1 MNRFKSVLGRAVPL
15 CPSFLPRLRST
26 VTFLAVMGCGSN
38 AVHTAD
44 GSGGSSGA
52 NGGRPGVGGEALG
65 ATGGQ
70 SGGGRGA
77 VTGGASGRATGGAT
91 GAATGG
97 ASLPAGGSGGRG
109 GSGAGGSNEYGVA
122 GFARAVTGGGVLP
135 ETDPRYFRVTNAV
148 ELVAALGSKTVKVIE
163 IMNDLD
169 LGWNELPVAAQA
181 GALRA
186 DVAPLLH
193 PALLR
198 SGVSVVDVAAHDGL
212 TIFSARGATI
222 RHAHINIKRS
232 TNLVV
237 RNLRFDELWEWDE
250 ASKGDY
256 DKAGWDFI
264 TIDMGCKTI
273 WIDHCTFTKA
283 YDGVIDI
290 KGGSADVTLSWN
302 AFVADDGGPSSF
314 VRAQIVALE
323 SDHSA
328 APMYAF
334 LRANGFSVD
343 DIVDVVRSQ
352 KKGHLIGALELDAA
366 NANHTV
372 TLHHDYYKNMQDR
385 MPRLRAGDAH
395 VYNIFV
401 DNTEARAARLRRDA
415 VVAAMAPAE
424 AAKLTASQPT
434 YHFTVTSNG
443 AISTEGGAV
452 LVEKSKLVDVLS
464 QMRNNQVDATMP
476 QFTGK
481 IRAIDV
487 ISVVDGVT
495 FRGGSEDPGSPLAPV
510 PAPAVP
516 FSWNGF
522 SELPYDTV
530 ADDPSTLAERLT
542 GPAGA
547 GAGKLSWDKS
557 SWLET
562 SY

>member
-1 MNRFKSVLGRAVPL
+1 MNRFKSVLHRSVQL
-15 CPSFLPRLRST
+15 RPSFSPRLRLT
-26 VTFLAVMGCGSN
+26 VAFVAALGCGSN
-38 AVHTAD
+38 AAHMPE
-44 GSGGSSGA
+44 GSGGSTGT
-52 NGGRPGVGGEALG
+52 GGGPGSGGEVLG
-65 ATGGQ
+65 ATGGR
-70 SGGGRGA
+70 SIGL
-77 VTGGASGRATGGAT
+77 GGASGRATGGAT
-91 GAATGG
+91 AATTGG

-109 GSGAGGSNEYGVA
+109 GSVPGVSNEYGVA
-122 GFARAVTGGGVLP
+122 GFARAVIGGGVIP
-135 ETDPRYFRVTNAV
+135 QTDPRYFRVTNAT

-169 LGWNELPVAAQA
+169 LGWNEIPPAAQT

-193 PALLR
+193 PSLVK

-212 TIFSARGATI
+212 TIFSASGAAI

-232 TNLVV
+232 TNLIV

-273 WIDHCTFTKA
+273 WIDHCTFSKA

-290 KGGSADVTLSWN
+290 KGGSADVTISWN
-302 AFVADDGGPSSF
+302 AFVADDGGPTSF
-314 VRAQIVALE
+314 VRAQIAALE

-334 LRANGFSVD
+334 LRDNGFSVD
-343 DIVDVVRSQ
+343 DIVNVVRSQ
-352 KKGHLIGALELDAA
+352 KKGHLIGALELDPA
-366 NANHTV
+366 NASHTV

-385 MPRLRAGDAH
+385 LPRLRAGDAH

-415 VVAAMAPAE
+415 VVAAMAPA
-424 AAKLTASQPT
+424 AASKLTASQPT

-443 AISTEGGAV
+443 SISTEGGAV

-464 QMRNNQVDATMP
+464 QMRNNQVDPNMP

-481 IRAIDV
+481 IRALDV
-487 ISVVDGVT
+487 ISVLDGVT

-510 PAPAVP
+510 PAPAAP

-530 ADDPSTLAERLT
+530 ADDPSTLSDRLT

-557 SWLET
+557 NWLKT
-562 SY
+562 AY